1 MITETVNN
9 NNGSQVSIFR
19 DGFDAD
25 EESKDEEVF
34 KYLTSVTEEP
44 KLTKPTLTVKNLA
57 AINNLLSTN
66 IVRRESGEKSRTAP
80 TVDVD
85 IVAW

>member
-9 NNGSQVSIFR
+9 NKGSQVSIFR

-34 KYLTSVTEEP
+34 KYLTVYTISI
-44 KLTKPTLTVKNLA
+44 
-57 AINNLLSTN
+57 AIFSNFLSH
-66 IVRRESGEKSRTAP
+66 IQ
-80 TVDVD
+80 
-85 IVAW
+85 

>member
-9 NNGSQVSIFR
+9 NKGSQVSIFR

-34 KYLTSVTEEP
+34 KYLTVI
-44 KLTKPTLTVKNLA
+44 LI
-57 AINNLLSTN
+57 AIF
-66 IVRRESGEKSRTAP
+66 
-80 TVDVD
+80 
-85 IVAW
+85 